1 MFTKFFF
8 TLREAKLPVT
18 LREYLTLIE
27 ALKEGVAGYSVNDF
41 YYLARTTLVKDEKN
55 LDKFDQVFG
64 HCFNG
69 IEFIS
74 DDQTV
79 EIPEEWLRKLAEL
92 SLTDEEKA
100 RSKPRWMGKIDGDV
114 AGTSQRAGKTASGR

>member
-1 MFTKFFF
+1 MFVKFFF
-8 TLREAKLPVT
+8 TLKEAKLPVT

-27 ALKEGVAGYSVNDF
+27 AIKAGCAAYSVEDF

-69 IEFIS
+69 IEW
-74 DDQTV
+74 
-79 EIPEEWLRKLAEL
+79 WLF
-92 SLTDEEKA
+92 TC
-100 RSKPRWMGKIDGDV
+100 
-114 AGTSQRAGKTASGR
+114 

>member
-8 TLREAKLPVT
+8 TLKDAALPVT

-27 ALKEGVAGYSVNDF
+27 ALKAGCAEYSVNDF
-41 YYLARTTLVKDEKN
+41 YYLARATLVKDEKN
-55 LDKFDQVFG
+55 LDKFDQVFA

-74 DDQTV
+74 DAAEA
-79 EIPEEWLRKLAEL
+79 EIPESWPSWR
-92 SLTDEEKA
+92 
-100 RSKPRWMGKIDGDV
+100 
-114 AGTSQRAGKTASGR
+114 

>member
-8 TLREAKLPVT
+8 TLKEASVPVT

-27 ALKEGVAGYSVNDF
+27 ALKAGCAEYSVNDF

-69 IEFIS
+69 IEFIA

-79 EIPEEWLRKLAEL
+79 EIPDEWLKKLAEL

-100 RSKPRWMGKIDGDV
+100 QVEAMGG
-114 AGTSQRAGKTASGR
+114 ATQAPGRQ